1 MLNIEKCKKLAK
13 YTKRAR
19 ISDDEFELMDLY
31 CEVEELLDD
40 DSICLNTCIKA
51 WEFYYQYGRDLNEIF

>member
-19 ISDDEFELMDLY
+19 ISDDEFELMDLWRILKCY
-31 CEVEELLDD
+31 
-40 DSICLNTCIKA
+40 
-51 WEFYYQYGRDLNEIF
+51 